1 MNETTFVPTEVFSG
15 TGNQPYMAV
24 SHPLAADFYHPE
36 FAAFLAGIG
45 HPFQMH
51 RKLWEYGYIA
61 HKLASAGMVKT
72 GNRGLG
78 FGVGQE
84 RLPAL
89 FAQAG
94 CIITATDA
102 PPDIGEAWTGSMEY
116 SGDARDLSFQG
127 IISEEDFLSR
137 VSFQICD
144 MNALGEHL
152 RGYDFCWSA
161 CCLEHLVI

>member
-1 MNETTFVPTEVFSG
+1 
-15 TGNQPYMAV
+15 MAV

-72 GNRGLG
+72 GNRGLC

-102 PPDIGEAWTGSMEY
+102 PPRYRRGLD
-116 SGDARDLSFQG
+116 G
-127 IISEEDFLSR
+127 IDGIQRRRPRLEFSR
-137 VSFQICD
+137 H
-144 MNALGEHL
+144 HL
-152 RGYDFCWSA
+152 
-161 CCLEHLVI
+161 